1 MRRFAIIGTHSTG
14 KSTLVEKLAERNPD
28 IYFTHSVTRTVTTK
42 EERALKEVSDS
53 VQKKILDKI
62 EEEEQRLLEVSKS
75 QDILL
80 DRSYIDFVAYTEAF
94 YKSQHISPR
103 FFDEVLDGLV
113 SRIYDRIPF
122 SYDILFYLPI
132 EFDIVD
138 DGIRSTDDQ
147 LRKEVDENIQ
157 RYLNVIKLKIP
168 VIIVRGTLEERLK
181 IIEDAISTK

>member
-1 MRRFAIIGTHSTG
+1 MKRFAIIGTHSTG

-42 EERALKEVSDS
+42 EERALKEVSDDI
-53 VQKKILDKI
+53 QKKILSKI
-62 EEEEQRLLEVSKS
+62 EEEEQRLLKINES

-94 YKSQHISPR
+94 YKSQHVSEQ
-103 FFDEVLDGLV
+103 FFNDILDGLV

-122 SYDILFYLPI
+122 SYDTLFYLPI

-157 RYLNVIKLKIP
+157 RYLNVIKLKMP
-168 VIIVRGTLEERLK
+168 VVVVKGTLEERLK
-181 IIEDAISTK
+181 IIENAITG